1 MEITSSAPN
10 TSGLKLVNLTAVNAT
25 AYTGILAHDASGN
38 VISVA
43 GSSLATVTVSNT
55 APSSPVVGQQWLD
68 TSLTP
73 SELKVWNGTTWELV
87 NDEVQHYADFASFP
101 ATGDEDV
108 VYIADATDTAYVWDS
123 TTSAYVSITGATGWL
138 FSITDGATTES
149 IWVGQTVTFNEAATA
164 ASVLNLKVSATDTV
178 TLEAVAGHTSGQ
190 AIVSDGTNLV
200 YGNPIAKRF
209 ANTYTPVA
217 NTAFTVAHSLNVADP
232 IVQVRDATTN
242 EVVTVDIVIVDANNI
257 TITSTTTDTL
267 RVTVL

>member
-1 MEITSSAPN
+1 MTQKIRSNVEITSSAPN

-123 TTSAYVSITGATGWL
+123 TTSAYVSITGATG
-138 FSITDGATTES
+138 
-149 IWVGQTVTFNEAATA
+149 
-164 ASVLNLKVSATDTV
+164 
-178 TLEAVAGHTSGQ
+178 
-190 AIVSDGTNLV
+190 
-200 YGNPIAKRF
+200 
-209 ANTYTPVA
+209 
-217 NTAFTVAHSLNVADP
+217 
-232 IVQVRDATTN
+232 
-242 EVVTVDIVIVDANNI
+242 
-257 TITSTTTDTL
+257 
-267 RVTVL
+267 